1 MSVDPKPPVVV
12 GLGEVLWDL
21 LPEGRQL
28 GGAPANLAYHARA
41 LGADAAIVSGVGDDP
56 LGREILDRLRVL
68 GFDLRYVAVDR
79 KRPTGTVSVE
89 LGPKGI
95 PKFTIREG
103 VAWDFI
109 PWSHALAGLAV
120 RCDAVCFGSLCQRSP
135 VSRQTVRTFLQSVRP
150 GALRVFDINLRQS
163 YFDRETVHALLLESD
178 VFKVS
183 DGELPVVA
191 KLIEL
196 PGGEGAW
203 VDALLDRYPLR
214 CVALTRGSK
223 GGLLAAR
230 GERSIH
236 PGIPAVN
243 IVDTVGAGDA
253 FTASLVLGLL
263 RGKPLDAI
271 NEAANRLAAYVC
283 TQHGAMPV
291 VPETLRNLL

>member
-1 MSVDPKPPVVV
+1 MTDDRKSTVIV
-12 GLGEVLWDL
+12 GLGEILWDL

-28 GGAPANLAYHARA
+28 GGAPANLAFHARA
-41 LGADAAIVSGVGDDP
+41 LGADAAIASAVGDDP
-56 LGREILDRLRVL
+56 LGREILDRLRGF
-68 GFDLRYVAVDR
+68 GFDLRTVAVDR
-79 KRPTGTVSVE
+79 KHPTGTVSVE
-89 LGPKGI
+89 LSPKGI
-95 PKFTIREG
+95 PKFTIHEN

-135 VSRQTVRTFLQSVRP
+135 VSRQTVRTFVQSVRP
-150 GALRVFDINLRQS
+150 EALRVFDINLRQG
-163 YFDRETVHALLLESD
+163 YYDRETVHALLLESD

-183 DGELPVVA
+183 DNELPVVA
-191 KLIEL
+191 KLVDL
-196 PGGEGAW
+196 PGAEGAW

-223 GGLLAAR
+223 GSLLAAR
-230 GERSIH
+230 DGRSVH

-253 FTASLVLGLL
+253 FTASLVMGLL

-271 NEAANRLAAYVC
+271 NEAANRLAAFVC
-283 TQHGAMPV
+283 TQHGAMPE
-291 VPETLRNLL
+291 VPEALRNLL

>member
-1 MSVDPKPPVVV
+1 MSGEPKRPVVV

-56 LGREILDRLRVL
+56 PGREILDRLRAL
-68 GFDLRYVAVDR
+68 GFDLRTVAVVP

-95 PKFTIREG
+95 PTFTIHEN

-135 VSRQTVRTFLQSVRP
+135 VSRQTVRTFVQSVRP
-150 GALRVFDINLRQS
+150 EALRVFDINLRQGG
-163 YFDRETVHALLLESD
+163 YDREAVHALLLESD

-183 DGELPVVA
+183 DNELPVVA

-203 VDALLDRYPLR
+203 VHALLDRYPLR

-223 GGLLAAR
+223 GSLLESR
-230 GERSIH
+230 EGRSIH

-263 RGKPLDAI
+263 RKKPLDAI

-283 TQHGAMPV
+283 TQHGAMPE
-291 VPETLRNLL
+291 VPEALRNLL